1 MEIKDFFT
9 PLTKKEIIYSLE
21 NNGTI
26 YMLFDKKIENIILEN
41 HNYEVPEIICYDIN
55 DGNLKYLFWID
66 ETTKEI

>member
-1 MEIKDFFT
+1 MERKDFFT

>member
-1 MEIKDFFT
+1 MERKDFFT
-9 PLTKKEIIYSLE
+9 TLTKEEIIYSLE

-41 HNYEVPEIICYDIN
+41 YNYEVPEIICYDIN

>member
-1 MEIKDFFT
+1 MKTRKD
-9 PLTKKEIIYSLE
+9 LY
-21 NNGTI
+21 
-26 YMLFDKKIENIILEN
+26 KKIENIILEN